1 MSSVFPNVSVLSRCH
16 PPLLLPGC
24 GGSAPC
30 DLAAHECSPT
40 PNKLGGESEL
50 LIGSCMVAPFFES
63 EQLVS
68 HARTSNLTSKPVS
81 PICTCVTLSVY
92 ARLPHDGAVG
102 VLWGWNGAR
111 HGYSGLPRRLIA
123 AGARHER
130 RFASVVQSDAIG
142 VAKVVFVAQL

>member
-40 PNKLGGESEL
+40 PNELGGESEL

-63 EQLVS
+63 EQLGS

-81 PICTCVTLSVY
+81 PY
-92 ARLPHDGAVG
+92 
-102 VLWGWNGAR
+102 VLA
-111 HGYSGLPRRLIA
+111 
-123 AGARHER
+123 
-130 RFASVVQSDAIG
+130 
-142 VAKVVFVAQL
+142 